1 MGAIRKRIT
10 FHGRVQGVGFRYT
23 ARLAAGSLGLIGWAK
38 NEYDGTVTMEV
49 QGSEGMINKLL
60 VRLNTD
66 HFIRIEWMDSEEIPI
81 REDEKGFQIKY

>member
-1 MGAIRKRIT
+1 MGEIRKRIT

-23 ARLAAGSLGLIGWAK
+23 ARLAAGSLGLTGWAK

-60 VRLNTD
+60 VSPSSR
-66 HFIRIEWMDSEEIPI
+66 RAWIEIAQPSAGAVTCGSRPP
-81 REDEKGFQIKY
+81 RGGRG